1 MPQVSFYPLPDSDP
15 DARLHFSCRLAE
27 KARRLGF
34 RVSILVSSEQQ
45 VEQLG
50 TLLWDFKPSGFLPHT
65 RGNAPQNDV
74 QEAVQIGT
82 EIGQLPHN
90 DMLINLTTLPCQEHE
105 RFARID
111 EILCAD
117 EQILAAGRELF
128 RFYRAQG
135 YAPKT
140 HKL

>member
-1 MPQVSFYPLPDSDP
+1 MPQISFYPLPDSDP

-34 RVSILVSSEQQ
+34 RISILVGSEQQ
-45 VEQLG
+45 AGQLG
-50 TLLWDFKPSGFLPHT
+50 TLLWDFKPSGFIPHS
-65 RGNAPQNDV
+65 RGIASQNGDK
-74 QEAVQIGT
+74 EAVEIGT
-82 EIGQLPHN
+82 DIGQLSHN
-90 DMLINLTTLPCQEHE
+90 DMLINLTTLPCQEHK

-117 EQILAAGRELF
+117 EQILADGRELF
-128 RFYRAQG
+128 RYYRAQG